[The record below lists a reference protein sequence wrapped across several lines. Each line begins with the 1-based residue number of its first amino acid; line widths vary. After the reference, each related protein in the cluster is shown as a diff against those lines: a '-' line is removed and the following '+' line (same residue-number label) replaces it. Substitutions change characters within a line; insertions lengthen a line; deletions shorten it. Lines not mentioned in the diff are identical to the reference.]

1 MRTITICTALGAG
14 LLIAGCGGGTSP
26 QNSANAGTGVPK
38 DGIQAA
44 YRFSACMR
52 NHGVTN
58 FPDPIVHTSGTSTSV
73 GLRVDPSQTSS
84 PSFKTAQQACQHII
98 PAPSAAQV
106 AAQQHTHEEH
116 MLSFARCMRAK
127 GVTSFPDPDNHGNIT
142 PATLSAAGID
152 IHAPAL
158 ERAAIACVPSSDG
171 DLTAGQIRQAIAS
184 H

>member
-14 LLIAGCGGGTSP
+14 LLIAGCGGANTP
-26 QNSANAGTGVPK
+26 QNPTNASGGVPK

-52 NHGVTN
+52 NHGVTS
-58 FPDPIVHTSGTSTSV
+58 FPDPIVHSSGTSTSV
-73 GLRVDPSQTSS
+73 GLRVDPSETSS
-84 PSFKTAQQACQHII
+84 PSFKSAQQACQHIL
-98 PAPSAAQV
+98 PAPSPSQV
-106 AAQQHTHEEH
+106 AAQEHTHELH
-116 MLSFARCMRAK
+116 MLSFARCMRAR
-127 GVTSFPDPDNHGNIT
+127 GVTDFPDPDNHGNIT

-158 ERAAIACVPSSDG
+158 EQAAIACVPSSHG